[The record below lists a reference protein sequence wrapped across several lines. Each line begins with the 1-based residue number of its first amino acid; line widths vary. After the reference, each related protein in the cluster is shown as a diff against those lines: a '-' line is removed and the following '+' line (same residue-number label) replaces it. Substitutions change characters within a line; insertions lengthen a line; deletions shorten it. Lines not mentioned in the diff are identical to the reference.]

1 MKGRDYPGLLPAVG
15 FDLVSTEYEELVL
28 LMMVAVAEL
37 VGLLLLELLVL
48 LPVSQTYNHIDESL
62 T

>member
-1 MKGRDYPGLLPAVG
+1 MTGRDYPGLLPAVG

-37 VGLLLLELLVL
+37 ARLLLELLVL
-48 LPVSQTYNHIDESL
+48 LPVSQTYSHTGESL